1 MQEQEFIMNALRSM
15 RGGEVVVRTYI
26 QQAIQHS
33 KQFKKSTLVA
43 QMQQLLEGIIPDALA
58 KDGVEHSS
66 MLVDQEATLS

>member
-1 MQEQEFIMNALRSM
+1 M

-33 KQFKKSTLVA
+33 KQFKKAVLVA
-43 QMQQLLEGIIPDALA
+43 QMQQLMEEIASEAIA
-58 KDGVEHSS
+58 KKGVEYSS